1 MEKLVTQAIEQLQVA
16 HGLPGPVAVSETHA
30 EVHSQTQPNQAEQ
43 HTVGLDN
50 PEAISGLVIGSIL
63 LVAFAYGAHR
73 NRYNQSSRPPAT
85 RQFEG
90 PRSVEDLSPFKYND

>member
-16 HGLPGPVAVSETHA
+16 HGLPQQVAVSETHA
-30 EVHSQTQPNQAEQ
+30 EVHSQTQPNQTEQ

-50 PEAISGLVIGSIL
+50 AEAVSALAIGGIL

-73 NRYNQSSRPPAT
+73 NRYNKSGRSPAT
-85 RQFEG
+85 RQFED